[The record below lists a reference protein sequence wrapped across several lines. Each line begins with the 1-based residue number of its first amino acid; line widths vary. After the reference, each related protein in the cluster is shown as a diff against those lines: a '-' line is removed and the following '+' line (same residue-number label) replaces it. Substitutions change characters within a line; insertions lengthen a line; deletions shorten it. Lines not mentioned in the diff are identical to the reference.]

1 MLSLLLTALIWG
13 FAFVAQVQGMDS
25 MSPMFFNAA
34 RFTLGALSLVPIL
47 LWMRGRVSADKG
59 DTAGADVVGT
69 EASVAVSTD
78 AASNGA
84 SDVVTITGAKLNANK
99 PDSAVARLLANPV
112 VISVICGIVLFT
124 ASTLQQYGI
133 LYGKSAGR
141 AGFLTAMYI
150 VMVPLLAFVFLR
162 RRIGMLVFVAVALSI
177 AGFYL
182 LCITDGFG
190 SIGLA
195 DILLVFT
202 AVLFAVHILVIDTL
216 GGTVDAIKLSFGQFC
231 TTAVLS
237 WAGSLIEGSVDWAGA
252 AHSWIPILY
261 AGIGSVGIAYTLQV
275 VGQQWVPPTRASLLM
290 SLESFFSAVGG
301 ALLLGEVMTPRGYF
315 GCALI
320 FLGTLLAQAPARLP
334 KWPQADSIAPQ
345 SEVLGASPTCGAP
358 LMSRWMFCICTSMFC
373 NERAQSSSVWE
384 CSASLLSG
392 KSVL

>member
-1 MLSLLLTALIWG
+1 MLSLLLAALIWG
-13 FAFVAQVQGMDS
+13 FAFVAQVQGMDL
-25 MSPMFFNAA
+25 MSPMFFNAT

-47 LWMRGRVSADKG
+47 LWQRGRGSADKG
-59 DTAGADVVGT
+59 DTAGVDVVGT
-69 EASVAVSTD
+69 EASRAVSTD

-99 PDSAVARLLANPV
+99 PDS
-112 VISVICGIVLFT
+112 
-124 ASTLQQYGI
+124 
-133 LYGKSAGR
+133 
-141 AGFLTAMYI
+141 
-150 VMVPLLAFVFLR
+150 
-162 RRIGMLVFVAVALSI
+162 AVALSI

-301 ALLLGEVMTPRGYF
+301 ALLLGEVMTPRGYL

-334 KWPQADSIAPQ
+334 KWLQ
-345 SEVLGASPTCGAP
+345 
-358 LMSRWMFCICTSMFC
+358 R
-373 NERAQSSSVWE
+373 
-384 CSASLLSG
+384 
-392 KSVL
+392 

>member
-1 MLSLLLTALIWG
+1 MKRQELVGMLSLLLTALIWG

-47 LWMRGRVSADKG
+47 LWMRGRGSADKG

-99 PDSAVARLLANPV
+99 PDSAVA
-112 VISVICGIVLFT
+112 
-124 ASTLQQYGI
+124 
-133 LYGKSAGR
+133 
-141 AGFLTAMYI
+141 
-150 VMVPLLAFVFLR
+150 
-162 RRIGMLVFVAVALSI
+162 LSI

-195 DILLVFT
+195 DTLLVFT

-216 GGTVDAIKLSFGQFC
+216 GGTMDAIKLSFGQFC

-301 ALLLGEVMTPRGYF
+301 ALLLGEVMTPRGYL

-334 KWPQADSIAPQ
+334 KW
-345 SEVLGASPTCGAP
+345 LK
-358 LMSRWMFCICTSMFC
+358 R
-373 NERAQSSSVWE
+373 
-384 CSASLLSG
+384 
-392 KSVL
+392 

>member
-13 FAFVAQVQGMDS
+13 FAFVAQVQGMDL
-25 MSPMFFNAA
+25 MSPMFFNAT

-47 LWMRGRVSADKG
+47 LWQRGRGSADKG
-59 DTAGADVVGT
+59 DTAGVDVVGT
-69 EASVAVSTD
+69 EASRAVSTD

-99 PDSAVARLLANPV
+99 PDSAVA
-112 VISVICGIVLFT
+112 
-124 ASTLQQYGI
+124 
-133 LYGKSAGR
+133 
-141 AGFLTAMYI
+141 
-150 VMVPLLAFVFLR
+150 
-162 RRIGMLVFVAVALSI
+162 LSI

-195 DILLVFT
+195 DTLLVFT

-216 GGTVDAIKLSFGQFC
+216 GGTMDAIKLSFGQFC

-237 WAGSLIEGSVDWAGA
+237 WAGSLIEGSVDWAFA

-301 ALLLGEVMTPRGYF
+301 ALNLGEVMTPRGYL

-334 KWPQADSIAPQ
+334 KW
-345 SEVLGASPTCGAP
+345 LK
-358 LMSRWMFCICTSMFC
+358 R
-373 NERAQSSSVWE
+373 
-384 CSASLLSG
+384 
-392 KSVL
+392 

>member
-1 MLSLLLTALIWG
+1 MKRQEIVGMLSLLLTALIWG
-13 FAFVAQVQGMDS
+13 FAFVAQVQGMDL
-25 MSPMFFNAA
+25 MSPMFFNAT

-47 LWMRGRVSADKG
+47 LWQRGRGSADKG
-59 DTAGADVVGT
+59 DTAGVDVVGT
-69 EASVAVSTD
+69 EASRAVSTD

-150 VMVPLLAFVFLR
+150 VMVPLLACVFLR
-162 RRIGMLVFVAVALSI
+162 RRIGMLVFVAVVLSI

-202 AVLFAVHILVIDTL
+202 AVLGGFADRRLGRLGRRCSFLDSDSVRRHRL
-216 GGTVDAIKLSFGQFC
+216 GGHRVHLAGGRPAMGATDASQPADEPRI
-231 TTAVLS
+231 V
-237 WAGSLIEGSVDWAGA
+237 
-252 AHSWIPILY
+252 
-261 AGIGSVGIAYTLQV
+261 
-275 VGQQWVPPTRASLLM
+275 
-290 SLESFFSAVGG
+290 
-301 ALLLGEVMTPRGYF
+301 LLGGRRCV
-315 GCALI
+315 
-320 FLGTLLAQAPARLP
+320 
-334 KWPQADSIAPQ
+334 
-345 SEVLGASPTCGAP
+345 AS
-358 LMSRWMFCICTSMFC
+358 R
-373 NERAQSSSVWE
+373 
-384 CSASLLSG
+384 
-392 KSVL
+392 

>member
-1 MLSLLLTALIWG
+1 MLSLLLAALIWG
-13 FAFVAQVQGMDS
+13 FAFVAQVQGMDL
-25 MSPMFFNAA
+25 MSPMFFNAT

-47 LWMRGRVSADKG
+47 LWQRGRGSADKG
-59 DTAGADVVGT
+59 DTTGVDVVGT
-69 EASVAVSTD
+69 EASRAVSTD

-84 SDVVTITGAKLNANK
+84 SDVVTITGAELNANK
-99 PDSAVARLLANPV
+99 PDSALANPV

-133 LYGKSAGR
+133 MYGKSAGR

-150 VMVPLLAFVFLR
+150 VMVPLLACVFLR

-182 LCITDGFG
+182 LCITDGLG

-216 GGTVDAIKLSFGQFC
+216 GGTMDAIKLSFGQFC

-301 ALLLGEVMTPRGYF
+301 ALLLGEVMTPRGYL

-320 FLGTLLAQAPARLP
+320 FLGTLLAQAPAGLP
-334 KWPQADSIAPQ
+334 KWLQ
-345 SEVLGASPTCGAP
+345 
-358 LMSRWMFCICTSMFC
+358 R
-373 NERAQSSSVWE
+373 
-384 CSASLLSG
+384 
-392 KSVL
+392 

>member
-13 FAFVAQVQGMDS
+13 FAFVAQVQGMDL
-25 MSPMFFNAA
+25 MSPMFFNAT

-47 LWMRGRVSADKG
+47 LWQRGRGGGADKG
-59 DTAGADVVGT
+59 DTAGVDVVGT
-69 EASVAVSTD
+69 EAPRAVSTD

-150 VMVPLLAFVFLR
+150 VMVPLLACVFLR
-162 RRIGMLVFVAVALSI
+162 RRIGMLVFVAVVLSI

-216 GGTVDAIKLSFGQFC
+216 GGTMDAIKLSFGQFC

-301 ALLLGEVMTPRGYF
+301 ALLLGEVMTPRGYL

-334 KWPQADSIAPQ
+334 KWLQ
-345 SEVLGASPTCGAP
+345 
-358 LMSRWMFCICTSMFC
+358 R
-373 NERAQSSSVWE
+373 
-384 CSASLLSG
+384 
-392 KSVL
+392 

>member
-1 MLSLLLTALIWG
+1 MKRQELVGMLSLLLTALIWG

-47 LWMRGRVSADKG
+47 LWMRGRGSADKG

-182 LCITDGFG
+182 LCITDDRGRHQAF
-190 SIGLA
+190 IRP
-195 DILLVFT
+195 
-202 AVLFAVHILVIDTL
+202 VLHHRRAEL
-216 GGTVDAIKLSFGQFC
+216 GGFADRRLGRLGRRCSFLDSDSVRRHRLGGHRVHLAGGRPAMGATDASQPADEPRI
-231 TTAVLS
+231 V
-237 WAGSLIEGSVDWAGA
+237 
-252 AHSWIPILY
+252 
-261 AGIGSVGIAYTLQV
+261 
-275 VGQQWVPPTRASLLM
+275 
-290 SLESFFSAVGG
+290 
-301 ALLLGEVMTPRGYF
+301 LLGGRRCV
-315 GCALI
+315 
-320 FLGTLLAQAPARLP
+320 
-334 KWPQADSIAPQ
+334 
-345 SEVLGASPTCGAP
+345 AS
-358 LMSRWMFCICTSMFC
+358 R
-373 NERAQSSSVWE
+373 
-384 CSASLLSG
+384 
-392 KSVL
+392 

>member
-1 MLSLLLTALIWG
+1 MKRQELVGMLSLLLTALIWG

-47 LWMRGRVSADKG
+47 LWMRGRGSADKG

-84 SDVVTITGAKLNANK
+84 SDVSYHHRCQLNANK
-99 PDSAVARLLANPV
+99 PEFGRGAIARQPGGHFRDLRHRAVHRQHPAAV
-112 VISVICGIVLFT
+112 WHSVRQIGRPCGIPDRHVH
-124 ASTLQQYGI
+124 
-133 LYGKSAGR
+133 
-141 AGFLTAMYI
+141 

-216 GGTVDAIKLSFGQFC
+216 GGTVDAIKLS
-231 TTAVLS
+231 
-237 WAGSLIEGSVDWAGA
+237 A
-252 AHSWIPILY
+252 ASS
-261 AGIGSVGIAYTLQV
+261 A
-275 VGQQWVPPTRASLLM
+275 PP
-290 SLESFFSAVGG
+290 
-301 ALLLGEVMTPRGYF
+301 P
-315 GCALI
+315 C
-320 FLGTLLAQAPARLP
+320 
-334 KWPQADSIAPQ
+334 
-345 SEVLGASPTCGAP
+345 
-358 LMSRWMFCICTSMFC
+358 
-373 NERAQSSSVWE
+373 
-384 CSASLLSG
+384 
-392 KSVL
+392 

>member
-13 FAFVAQVQGMDS
+13 FAFVAQVQGMDL
-25 MSPMFFNAA
+25 MSPMFFNAT

-47 LWMRGRVSADKG
+47 LWQRGRGSADQG
-59 DTAGADVVGT
+59 DTAGVDVVGT
-69 EASVAVSTD
+69 EAPRAVSTD

-216 GGTVDAIKLSFGQFC
+216 GGTMDAIKLSFGQFC

-261 AGIGSVGIAYTLQV
+261 AGIG
-275 VGQQWVPPTRASLLM
+275 
-290 SLESFFSAVGG
+290 
-301 ALLLGEVMTPRGYF
+301 
-315 GCALI
+315 
-320 FLGTLLAQAPARLP
+320 
-334 KWPQADSIAPQ
+334 
-345 SEVLGASPTCGAP
+345 
-358 LMSRWMFCICTSMFC
+358 
-373 NERAQSSSVWE
+373 
-384 CSASLLSG
+384 
-392 KSVL
+392 

>member
-13 FAFVAQVQGMDS
+13 FAFVAQVQGMDL
-25 MSPMFFNAA
+25 MSPMFFNAT

-47 LWMRGRVSADKG
+47 LWQRGRGSADKG
-59 DTAGADVVGT
+59 DTAGVDVVGT
-69 EASVAVSTD
+69 EASRAVSTD

-84 SDVVTITGAKLNANK
+84 SDVVTITGAELNANK

-150 VMVPLLAFVFLR
+150 VMVPLLACVFLR

-216 GGTVDAIKLSFGQFC
+216 GGTMDAIKLSFGQFC

-301 ALLLGEVMTPRGYF
+301 ALLLGEVMTPRGYL

-334 KWPQADSIAPQ
+334 KW
-345 SEVLGASPTCGAP
+345 LK
-358 LMSRWMFCICTSMFC
+358 R
-373 NERAQSSSVWE
+373 
-384 CSASLLSG
+384 
-392 KSVL
+392 